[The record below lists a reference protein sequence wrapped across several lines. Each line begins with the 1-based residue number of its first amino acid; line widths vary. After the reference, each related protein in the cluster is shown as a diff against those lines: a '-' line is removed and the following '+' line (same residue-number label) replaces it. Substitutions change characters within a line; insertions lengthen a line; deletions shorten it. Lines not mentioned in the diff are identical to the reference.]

1 MITNYLYRQPSRRD
15 GTFGI
20 FAMPEFNWCCHS
32 LEQQWINNTP
42 FISCIPIGEY
52 MVRWTKSNTFK
63 RYTYEVTRVSGRSG
77 IRIHPGNWF
86 TDSTGCILFGQKIE
100 CINRKKQLVDPW
112 DAVLGFQILM
122 NGNQFKLIIQ

>member
-42 FISCIPIGEY
+42 FISCISTGTY
-52 MVRWTKSNTFK
+52 TVQWTESPRLK
-63 RYTYEVTRVSGRSG
+63 RFTYQIMNVPGRSG
-77 IRIHPGNWF
+77 IRIHSFNWYHE
-86 TDSTGCILFGQKIE
+86 SSGCTGFGIKAGI
-100 CINRKKQLVDPW
+100 INRKKQLISSK
-112 DAVLGFQILM
+112 DAVDEFEIM
-122 NGNQFKLIIQ
+122 MSRNPFRLIIQ